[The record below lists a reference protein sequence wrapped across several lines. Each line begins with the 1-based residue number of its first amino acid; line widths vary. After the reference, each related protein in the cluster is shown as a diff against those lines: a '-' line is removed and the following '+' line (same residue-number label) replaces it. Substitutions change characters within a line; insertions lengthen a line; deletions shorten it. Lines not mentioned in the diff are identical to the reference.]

1 MRPTNRPP
9 ADSPWE
15 RAKMEQ
21 MVRAD
26 IAAFGAGRAEMA
38 NAMIEDS
45 GLRMRPERTRG
56 RSAGINPSG
65 RFEPLE
71 FSVGRFVLFSSK
83 DSVGGGPY
91 LVEQAYPL
99 AA

>member
-45 GLRMRPERTRG
+45 GLRMGADYSWSRG
-56 RSAGINPSG
+56 AR
-65 RFEPLE
+65 RLVKDRLLE
-71 FSVGRFVLFSSK
+71 KR
-83 DSVGGGPY
+83 
-91 LVEQAYPL
+91 
-99 AA
+99 AAQQ